1 MSELSTSRLRVV
13 TPASVEP
20 MTLAEAKT
28 FLRID
33 HDADDALILRAIAA
47 VREAAE
53 QYLSYACITQ
63 TLEYNIDYPTHC
75 TIRLPRGPITAMVS
89 VTSTDGNGTDTVWA
103 ATNYRASSDGFSVLL
118 KNQPNASVLTIRYT
132 AGLADTAAGL
142 PALLRQGMLYHLAV
156 AVESRDGAMGIPAM
170 AEQCYHPFRRVSL

>member
-1 MSELSTSRLRVV
+1 MNDLSTSRLRVV
-13 TPASVEP
+13 TPAIAEP
-20 MTLAEAKT
+20 MTLTEAKV

-33 HDADDALILRAIAA
+33 HNADDALILRAIAA

-53 QYLSYACITQ
+53 QYLSYAFMTQ
-63 TLEYNIDYPTHC
+63 TLEYKIDYPKSC
-75 TIRLPRGPITAMVS
+75 TIRLPRGPISEIVG
-89 VTSTDGNGTDTVWA
+89 VTSSDANGADTVWDA
-103 ATNYRASSDGFSVLL
+103 MNYRASSDGFSVIL
-118 KNQPNASVLTIRYT
+118 KNHPNAAVLTIRYA

-156 AVESRDGAMGIPAM
+156 AVESRDGSAGIPMM